1 MSIYFTSMREMLEQV
16 ARCKKLHVRS
26 HRMPLRYEEEMTRTR
41 GNERTSV
48 KHVHHQNKEDESM
61 LQKGEIQ

>member
-1 MSIYFTSMREMLEQV
+1 MLEQV

-41 GNERTSV
+41 GNERASV